1 MRLDRMVVRAFM
13 LVVAVFTATVTA
25 RPDSAGIVE
34 LVKGFAYGG
43 IPYGS
48 VTGQVAE
55 YYRQRGDLE
64 LGRTLYDDYL
74 TYENV
79 ITG

>member
-1 MRLDRMVVRAFM
+1 LIF
-13 LVVAVFTATVTA
+13 LT
-25 RPDSAGIVE
+25 
-34 LVKGFAYGG
+34 GG

-64 LGRTLYDDYL
+64 LGRALYDDVL
-74 TYENV
+74 TYENF

>member
-1 MRLDRMVVRAFM
+1 M
-13 LVVAVFTATVTA
+13 LVVAVFIATVTA
-25 RPDSAGIVE
+25 RPDSAGIVAMVNG
-34 LVKGFAYGG
+34 LAYGG

-55 YYRQRGDLE
+55 YYRQRGDLD
-64 LGRTLYDDYL
+64 LGRTLYDDFL
-74 TYENV
+74 TYENF

>member
-1 MRLDRMVVRAFM
+1 L
-13 LVVAVFTATVTA
+13 T
-25 RPDSAGIVE
+25 
-34 LVKGFAYGG
+34 GG

-55 YYRQRGDLE
+55 YYRQRGGVEDLE
-64 LGRTLYDDYL
+64 LGRTLYDDFL
-74 TYENV
+74 TFGNF

>member
-1 MRLDRMVVRAFM
+1 MITKSIERVVF
-13 LVVAVFTATVTA
+13 LT
-25 RPDSAGIVE
+25 
-34 LVKGFAYGG
+34 GG

-64 LGRTLYDDYL
+64 LGRTLYDDFL
-74 TYENV
+74 TYENF